1 MKYILQKKS
10 GPNGSLSSFDDKDH
24 LQSLKRALST
34 ISFVD
39 YLLLFYFTFF
49 ITSATFSF
57 MASSRRSRAAM
68 VPSGA
73 NRMMWGI
80 P

>member
-1 MKYILQKKS
+1 MKYILQKRS
-10 GPNGSLSSFDDKDH
+10 GLAEVAPEIGPKPG

-34 ISFVD
+34 VSFVD

-68 VPSGA
+68 EPSGA
-73 NRMMWGI
+73 NKMIWGI